1 MYRFQLK
8 YHKNAKGI
16 LTIKMYYSIKYQMI
30 QRFLLYLNPMTIFL
44 DDIVNKIGYG
54 MKIKFQ
60 FISIENYT
68 AMA

>member
-16 LTIKMYYSIKYQMI
+16 LTIKMYYSITAI
-30 QRFLLYLNPMTIFL
+30 FLHLNPMTIFL

>member
-1 MYRFQLK
+1 
-8 YHKNAKGI
+8 
-16 LTIKMYYSIKYQMI
+16 
-30 QRFLLYLNPMTIFL
+30 MTIFL

-68 AMA
+68 VMA